1 MKKIAAYAMSLLVF
15 IASCKKD
22 DYETGV
28 RSPDPKQLLER
39 VPGRNVI
46 AYVTHYGT
54 QIPDPA
60 FVTHINYAFAEI
72 YVQGGVYQKFKL
84 QGAEARF
91 QKIVDLK
98 KLNPDLKISISF
110 INAAE
115 NADNVKDGGF
125 SAIAKSGADRKKFAQ
140 DCKAF
145 LEKWNIDGVDMDWEF
160 PGMSFSGMPFDVA
173 VDVENHVL
181 LMKELRETLGS
192 KYLLTY
198 AGYCL
203 NKQVVTGGYRYIDI
217 QAVDPYV
224 DFVNIMSY
232 DLDESPR
239 HHSALRAPGAYSDCE
254 RAVNTYL
261 NAGVAPEK
269 LVLGIP
275 FYGRRAF
282 SGSETA
288 INYNKIILL
297 DRSVYKIDNW
307 DEAASVPYVT
317 KNGQFWCGYDNAKSI
332 GVKAGWMLGK
342 SMKGMMFWDYDGDD
356 SQGTLR
362 RAVWQSVMKK

>member
-1 MKKIAAYAMSLLVF
+1 MKKIAAYALFLLVS
-15 IASCKKD
+15 ITSCKKD
-22 DYETGV
+22 DYLTGV
-28 RSPDPKQLLER
+28 RSPDPKKLEER

-72 YVQGGVYQKFKL
+72 YVQGGQYQKFSL
-84 QGAEARF
+84 QGSEVRF
-91 QKIVDLK
+91 QRIVDLK

-125 SAIAKSGADRKKFAQ
+125 SAIAKSAADRKKFAQ

-145 LEKWNIDGVDMDWEF
+145 LEKWQIDGVDMDWEF
-160 PGMSFSGMPFDVA
+160 PGMSFNGMPFDVA
-173 VDVENHVL
+173 VDVDNHVL
-181 LMKELRETLGS
+181 LMRELRETLGT

-203 NKQVVTGGYRYIDI
+203 NKAAVAGGYRYIDI
-217 QAVDPYV
+217 KAVDPYV

-232 DLDESPR
+232 DMDEAPR
-239 HHSALRAPGAYSDCE
+239 HQSALRSPGAYSDCE
-254 RAVNTYL
+254 RAVNSYL
-261 NAGVAPEK
+261 NAGIKPEK

-282 SGSETA
+282 SGPETA
-288 INYNKIILL
+288 INYNKILLL
-297 DRSVYKIDNW
+297 DKSIYKTDNW

-317 KNGQFWCGYDNAKSI
+317 KNGAFYCGYDNAKSI
-332 GVKAGWMLGK
+332 EIKAAWLLEK
-342 SMKGMMFWDYDGDD
+342 KMKGMMCWDYDGDD

-362 RAVWQSVMKK
+362 SAVWQAVMKK